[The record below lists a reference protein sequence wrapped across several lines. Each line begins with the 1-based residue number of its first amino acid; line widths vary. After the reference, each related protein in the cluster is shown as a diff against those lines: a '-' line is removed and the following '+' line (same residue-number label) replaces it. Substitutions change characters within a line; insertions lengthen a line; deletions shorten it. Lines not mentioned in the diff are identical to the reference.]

1 MFIRIMILF
10 VCRDMY
16 DQMAVISNKLI
27 IVRNIVARLCE
38 DKHPSLFK
46 DNETLK
52 SRNRKYKIKQELNNE
67 ELVKK
72 GNSYR

>member
-1 MFIRIMILF
+1 MILF

-52 SRNRKYKIKQELNNE
+52 SRNRKYKVKQELNNK

-72 GNSYR
+72 GHSYR